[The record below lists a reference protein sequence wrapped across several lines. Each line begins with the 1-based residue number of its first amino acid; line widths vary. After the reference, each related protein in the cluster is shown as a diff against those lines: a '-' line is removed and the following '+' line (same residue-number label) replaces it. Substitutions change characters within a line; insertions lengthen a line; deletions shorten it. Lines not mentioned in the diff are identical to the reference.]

1 MIDQKDDD
9 SLSGI
14 YFQLT
19 MAKYDQ
25 CLDPLLV
32 QRSDLSCTGGGHE
45 KVRESIGEA
54 LLTFHNRSD

>member
-1 MIDQKDDD
+1 MILLDRMVPKDDAAF
-9 SLSGI
+9 SSI

-32 QRSDLSCTGGGHE
+32 PRSDSCCIGESHE
-45 KVRESIGEA
+45 KVESQ
-54 LLTFHNRSD
+54 R